1 MIDWQD
7 YKYTMAV
14 TYPDGSTHEHHSDN
28 LLFLIYMGQD
38 GLTYGMYVSATIY
51 QNTGVAYAS

>member
-7 YKYTMAV
+7 YAYTMAV

-28 LLFLIYMGQD
+28 LLFLVQLGTA
-38 GLTYGMYVSATIY
+38 GLEQGLYTSATIY
-51 QNTGVAYAS
+51 SNEGVRHAS